1 VRGSLSCSQEAS
13 DRPRS
18 AAPEGCLD
26 GQAGTRYDGVRH
38 VTGVEHDGSVSFVEQ
53 LFPPPGAFRRRRRDR
68 AGRQLCRPSVGVR
81 RGEGKG
87 EWRRSASSGRGRGGP
102 GLEAVLCIG
111 LRSGLRIAAVSLE
124 WREPPTIASLMPLGL
139 RCYASLYRDVDM
151 LGPLLDAVEAGHML
165 LDLPAG
171 PLPLS
176 GVACP
181 SAATDCLVDKVDA
194 EILRVAGHHRT
205 DADVADSVGWSHGSV
220 KRRMERLI
228 ARHGQ
233 LNRYGLGAWAAY
245 KGFARAEPLDPGAGR
260 TG

>member
-1 VRGSLSCSQEAS
+1 M
-13 DRPRS
+13 
-18 AAPEGCLD
+18 
-26 GQAGTRYDGVRH
+26 
-38 VTGVEHDGSVSFVEQ
+38 
-53 LFPPPGAFRRRRRDR
+53 
-68 AGRQLCRPSVGVR
+68 
-81 RGEGKG
+81 
-87 EWRRSASSGRGRGGP
+87 
-102 GLEAVLCIG
+102 LCIG